1 MGFCINCGQ
10 QHQDGIRFC
19 RFCGNQQPG
28 EQLLAR
34 LRSEAEQIHYQRL
47 SAGQNQNQNQNNT
60 MSRVQNTRQQ
70 ADLAAQQRQ
79 QNQQFRQPRW

>member
-47 SAGQNQNQNQNNT
+47 SAGQNQNQDNT

-70 ADLAAQQRQ
+70 ADVAAQQRQ
-79 QNQQFRQPRW
+79 QNQQSRQPRW

>member
-10 QHQDGIRFC
+10 QFADGTRFC

-34 LRSEAEQIHYQRL
+34 LRGEAQQIAMWRQQMAQQQQMRQQQMNQSSYPQQQ
-47 SAGQNQNQNQNNT
+47 GYPQGGYPQQNQN
-60 MSRVQNTRQQ
+60 
-70 ADLAAQQRQ
+70 
-79 QNQQFRQPRW
+79 FPPRW

>member
-47 SAGQNQNQNQNNT
+47 SAGQNQNQDNT

-70 ADLAAQQRQ
+70 ADIAAQQRN

>member
-47 SAGQNQNQNQNNT
+47 SVGQNQNQDNT

-70 ADLAAQQRQ
+70 ADIAAQQRN

>member
-47 SAGQNQNQNQNNT
+47 SAGQPQNQNNT
-60 MSRVQNTRQQ
+60 MMRVQETRQQ
-70 ADLAAQQRQ
+70 ADIAAQQRQ

>member
-1 MGFCINCGQ
+1 MGFCVNCGQ

-47 SAGQNQNQNQNNT
+47 SAGQPQNQENT
-60 MSRVQNTRQQ
+60 MARLQAMRQQ
-70 ADLAAQQRQ
+70 ADMAAQQRH

>member
-47 SAGQNQNQNQNNT
+47 SAGQNQNQDNT
-60 MSRVQNTRQQ
+60 MSRVQNNRQQ
-70 ADLAAQQRQ
+70 ADLAAQPRQ

>member
-47 SAGQNQNQNQNNT
+47 SAGQPQNQNNT

-79 QNQQFRQPRW
+79 QNQQYRQPRW

>member
-28 EQLLAR
+28 DQLLAR
-34 LRSEAEQIHYQRL
+34 LRSEAEQTHYQRL
-47 SAGQNQNQNQNNT
+47 SAGQHQNQNNT
-60 MSRVQNTRQQ
+60 MSRVQEMRQQ

>member
-34 LRSEAEQIHYQRL
+34 LRQEAEQIHYLRL
-47 SAGQNQNQNQNNT
+47 QAQALAQQQQLQQQQLQQQQQYSQNQYN
-60 MSRVQNTRQQ
+60 
-70 ADLAAQQRQ
+70 QQR
-79 QNQQFRQPRW
+79 RW

>member
-34 LRSEAEQIHYQRL
+34 LRQEAEQIRYLRIQAQAL
-47 SAGQNQNQNQNNT
+47 AQQQQLQQQQLQQQQQYSQNQYNNQ
-60 MSRVQNTRQQ
+60 
-70 ADLAAQQRQ
+70 QQR
-79 QNQQFRQPRW
+79 W

>member
-47 SAGQNQNQNQNNT
+47 SAGQPQNQNNT
-60 MSRVQNTRQQ
+60 MTRVQEMRQQ

>member
-47 SAGQNQNQNQNNT
+47 SAGQPQNQENT
-60 MSRVQNTRQQ
+60 MARLQAMRQQ

>member
-47 SAGQNQNQNQNNT
+47 SAGQPQNQNNT
-60 MSRVQNTRQQ
+60 MTRVQEMRQQ

-79 QNQQFRQPRW
+79 QNQQYRQPRW

>member
-47 SAGQNQNQNQNNT
+47 SAGQPQNQNNT

>member
-47 SAGQNQNQNQNNT
+47 SAGQPQNQENT
-60 MSRVQNTRQQ
+60 MARLQAMRQQ
-70 ADLAAQQRQ
+70 ADIDAQQRY

>member
-47 SAGQNQNQNQNNT
+47 SAGQPQNQENT
-60 MSRVQNTRQQ
+60 MARLQAMRQQ

-79 QNQQFRQPRW
+79 HNQQFRQPRW

>member
-1 MGFCINCGQ
+1 MSFCINCGQ

-47 SAGQNQNQNQNNT
+47 SAGQPQNQNNT

-70 ADLAAQQRQ
+70 ADIAAQQRQ

>member
-1 MGFCINCGQ
+1 MGFCISCGQ

-34 LRSEAEQIHYQRL
+34 LLQEAEHIHYLRL
-47 SAGQNQNQNQNNT
+47 QAQALAQQQLLQQQQQQQQQYSQNQYNQ
-60 MSRVQNTRQQ
+60 
-70 ADLAAQQRQ
+70 
-79 QNQQFRQPRW
+79 QPRW

>member
-28 EQLLAR
+28 DQLLAR

-47 SAGQNQNQNQNNT
+47 SAGQHQNQNNT
-60 MSRVQNTRQQ
+60 MSRVQEMRQQ